1 MNKTL
6 KYTSIIILVAMLFA
20 IRAFEGDLFYDPLI
34 TYFQN
39 DYLYSSMPEVNIW
52 KLVIDVL
59 FRYTLNSLITL
70 AIIYVAFNK
79 KRYVKFA
86 GFFMMLAFIILIV
99 VFVFLLK
106 NEFESGYLFPFYV
119 RRFLIHPLFLILLF
133 PAFYYMKLNKLR
145 RF

>member
-1 MNKTL
+1 
-6 KYTSIIILVAMLFA
+6 MLFA

-70 AIIYVAFNK
+70 AIIYVAFDK

-86 GFFMMLAFIILIV
+86 GFFMVLAFIILIV

>member
-70 AIIYVAFNK
+70 AIIYVAFDK

-86 GFFMMLAFIILIV
+86 GFFMVLAFIILIV

>member
-1 MNKTL
+1 MNKVV
-6 KYTSIIILVAMLFA
+6 KYILVIILVAMLFA

-39 DYLYSSMPEVNIW
+39 DYLYSAMPEVNIW
-52 KLVIDVL
+52 KLVIDIL

-70 AIIYVAFNK
+70 AIIYVAFDK

-86 GFFMMLAFIILIV
+86 GFFLMLAFMILIV

-106 NEFESGYLFPFYV
+106 NEFKNGYLFPFYV
-119 RRFLIHPLFLILLF
+119 RRFLIHPLFLLLLF
-133 PAFYYMKLNKLR
+133 PALYYMKLNKLR